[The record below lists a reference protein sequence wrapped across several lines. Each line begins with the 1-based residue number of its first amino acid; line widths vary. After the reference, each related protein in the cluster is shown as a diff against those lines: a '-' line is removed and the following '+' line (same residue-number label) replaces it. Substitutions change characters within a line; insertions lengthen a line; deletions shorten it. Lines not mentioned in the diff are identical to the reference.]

1 MLDPNFHFGQLA
13 WMCFWNFMAAITRF
27 TSFSDDRTF
36 WRMLAKAFYI
46 EFGACVIVWRD
57 CWLHRSLGTV
67 VRNGFC
73 RALRYST
80 HKFSENDT
88 NGNGVSNYFEHSM
101 CRTIAKKMRVWT
113 IFYTKIHF
121 TGDIGN
127 YYYGQ
132 GHPMKPH
139 RIRMTH
145 NLLLNYGLY
154 RKMEI
159 YVNIKSHLNPY
170 PLMGKGISIELNGF
184 TKMFQWHFFS
194 VHTRRRQMR
203 WPNSIQTT
211 TFGSYGR
218 FDRTTCPNT
227 TSRCSDVS
235 TNISHWM
242 LSTVSKYY
250 YVRWSEIINSF
261 ICLFNVIQSMSVRIV
276 PCSMV
281 CMSFVNCQ
289 LAVL

>member
-170 PLMGKGISIELNGF
+170 PSWEKESQSNSMDSQKCFNGISLASTQGDGRWDDQIPFRRL
-184 TKMFQWHFFS
+184 HS
-194 VHTRRRQMR
+194 VPTV
-203 WPNSIQTT
+203 
-211 TFGSYGR
+211 
-218 FDRTTCPNT
+218 D
-227 TSRCSDVS
+227 S
-235 TNISHWM
+235 TGQH
-242 LSTVSKYY
+242 
-250 YVRWSEIINSF
+250 
-261 ICLFNVIQSMSVRIV
+261 VRIQQADAA
-276 PCSMV
+276 M
-281 CMSFVNCQ
+281 
-289 LAVL
+289 